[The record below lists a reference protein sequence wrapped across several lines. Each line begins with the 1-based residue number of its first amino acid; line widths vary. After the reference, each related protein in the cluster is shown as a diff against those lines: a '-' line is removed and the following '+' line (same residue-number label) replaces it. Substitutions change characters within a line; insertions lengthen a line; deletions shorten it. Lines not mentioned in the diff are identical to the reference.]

1 MVEVKKN
8 SVLIIDD
15 EEANIIALTGILE
28 PKYEVYSAKC
38 GRSAVNAAKMYCP
51 DVILLDIIM
60 PEMDGYEIFSS
71 LKEIKETKEIP
82 IIFLTS
88 LREAVEEKRGLLLG
102 AADYITKPFSPD
114 IVELRVRNQI
124 RILDILRERSYML
137 EQAEIAS
144 ESKSNFLSY
153 MSHEIRTPMNSIM
166 GFAELAMG
174 VDDMPRQGLTYLDKI
189 KDNTKWLLNIIN
201 DILDISKVE
210 SGKVVLENIPFNLED
225 IISRCDS
232 VILPGA
238 KEKNI
243 SLNLKVESLHG
254 IRLKGDPVRLY
265 QILLNLLSNAVKFT
279 NKGSVKLT
287 TAVIDKN
294 ENQVTIGFEV
304 KDTGIGMTPKQAN
317 KIFEPFVQADSS
329 TSRNYGGTGLGLMI
343 TSNLVSLMGGK
354 LTVDSSLGVGSTFKF
369 EVTFNTAEISDENHE
384 SMKYGELEK
393 PYFDGLILVVD
404 DNDMNQE
411 VICEH
416 LGNVGIRTQLAD
428 NGKTAVTKVQER
440 LINGEK
446 PFDLIFMDIHMPIM
460 GGIEAA
466 SKIMT
471 LNTGTPIIAVTANI
485 MTHELKSYS
494 EHGMTDHISK
504 PFTTQELWRTL
515 LKYLKP
521 ITKDDF
527 TENTLKFSKD
537 SNKNQM
543 KSRALTNDQILA
555 LFDKLE
561 PMLKTRNTA
570 CLKLLPDIIAIPG
583 AEVLAQQIEKYNFRQ
598 AIDALSELKESLV

>member
-1 MVEVKKN
+1 MIDVKKN
-8 SVLIIDD
+8 SVLIVDD
-15 EEANIIALTGILE
+15 EDANLVALTDILE
-28 PKYEVYSAKC
+28 PKYEVFTAKC
-38 GRSAVNAAKMYCP
+38 GRSAINAAKMYCP

-60 PEMDGYEIFSS
+60 PEMDGYEIFTS
-71 LKEIKETKEIP
+71 LKNTKETMEIP

-88 LREAVEEKRGLLLG
+88 LKDSVEEKRGLLLG
-102 AADYITKPFSPD
+102 AADYIRKPFSPD

-124 RILDILRERSYML
+124 RIQEILRERSYML

-153 MSHEIRTPMNSIM
+153 ISHEIRTPMNSIM

-174 VDDMPRQGLTYLDKI
+174 IDNMPHQGLTYLEKI

-210 SGKVVLENIPFNLED
+210 SGKIVLENIPFNLVD

-232 VILPGA
+232 VILPSA
-238 KEKNI
+238 KEKGI
-243 SLNLKVESLHG
+243 KLDIKLESLNG
-254 IRLKGDPVRLY
+254 ARLKGDPVRLY

-279 NKGSVKLT
+279 NKGIVKLIT
-287 TAVIDKN
+287 IVNKIN
-294 ENQVTIGFEV
+294 EDQVSVGFEV
-304 KDTGIGMTPKQAN
+304 NDTGIGMTPEQVK
-317 KIFEPFVQADSS
+317 KIFDPFVQADSS

-343 TSNLVSLMGGK
+343 TSNLVNLMGGK

-369 EVTFNTAEISDENHE
+369 EVTFNTAEISDDMAE
-384 SMKYGELEK
+384 SIKHYELEK

-416 LGNVGIRTQLAD
+416 LGNVGIRTELAD
-428 NGKTAVTKVQER
+428 NGKTAVAKVQER

-460 GGIEAA
+460 GGTEAA

-471 LNTGTPIIAVTANI
+471 LNTGTPIVAVTANI

-515 LKYLKP
+515 LKYLTP
-521 ITKDDF
+521 ITRNDF
-527 TENTLKFSKD
+527 EKNTLRFHRD
-537 SNKNQM
+537 SNKTQM

-570 CLKLLPDIIAIPG
+570 CLKLLPDIITIPG
-583 AEVLAQQIEKYNFRQ
+583 AESLAQQIEKYNFRQ
-598 AIDALSELKESLV
+598 AIEALEELKDNL